1 MCNLVHEEYKPIEK
15 SGYAWKLFSKNLH
28 GNLVQLFSMDLY
40 EKDIYEKDD
49 YSSWISWSKHSFNG
63 DGFCAFASKEEA
75 ERALQDLQRGITDR
89 EYSDATLREIQYEG
103 GLALQKEP
111 RMVCGKVYETIII
124 KRFRIIEQGEENG

>member
-28 GNLVQLFSMDLY
+28 GNLVQLFSRELY
-40 EKDIYEKDD
+40 KKED
-49 YSSWISWSKHSFNG
+49 SGWISWNDGYYSYSSYG

-75 ERALQDLQRGITDR
+75 ERALQDLQRGITVG

-124 KRFRIIEQGEENG
+124 RRFKIIEQGEENG

>member
-28 GNLVQLFSMDLY
+28 GNLVQLFSRELY
-40 EKDIYEKDD
+40 KKED
-49 YSSWISWSKHSFNG
+49 SGWIFWNDRYGSYGSTG

-75 ERALQDLQRGITDR
+75 ERALQDLQRGITVG

-124 KRFRIIEQGEENG
+124 RRFKIIEQGEENG